1 MDPTQVQLIRDYEPA
16 LFFFGYP
23 GEAGAERFFPS
34 DAKRYIEH
42 AALYLA
48 KKPFATR
55 PDWGAPIV
63 EADQLRANEQEGGVF
78 LGKRDGSGHPLYLE
92 TPPDQECFL
101 EVSGWKS
108 DDQRADLD
116 RLAARYAEANP
127 SGPGPNLKK
136 SQFWYHAEFFDAG
149 RLHSLFDHVDPG
161 GSATHFSELFGSV
174 LTDPALI
181 CYYLFYPGHEE
192 SLPGCAG
199 FETASDYGS
208 FAGEWSCIA
217 LLLDRANTVGAAYVP
232 KWVGLTNRN
241 IGVIRMDSESPE
253 VRTGMRILPWSAMQ
267 TFGGNH
273 PRFQVAKGSHGLY
286 LPGEAIPPVQPL
298 TSDDLA
304 AGHCGGAA
312 PIVNSIDEIPIT
324 FPYIPAAKI
333 VAGANTGGIF
343 GPVGAALGAAAGV
356 LWSIAELSPVT
367 VNDSYLPTTAPTVD
381 AVSPSGLVIH
391 PVGVRPAEV
400 DPSRAMEWRSADNVQ
415 IDGRHYDF
423 TVDRATQVLWGTDP
437 AGPGYTGRWGPD
449 VAGDAQG
456 RRAGMKFPKFW
467 QLFFDALVRNEPPAR
482 VIVLKSDAG
491 ATWTVPADWNNA
503 NNTIELIGGGG
514 GGSAG
519 NEDGN
524 SGAGGGGGAYVKDTN
539 VALTPSTVLSIAVG
553 AAGAGGKTPG
563 ASGAAG
569 GDTTLNF
576 NSGVMIA
583 KGGAGGITGATP
595 KGGAG
600 GSEADSA
607 GTTTFAGGTG
617 GAADATGAGG
627 AGGGGGGGGPN
638 GKGGAGGASIYDAV
652 TVGGGG
658 GGGGNGGG
666 KAGAGTAGTNSG
678 GGGGNN
684 FASDG
689 AGAGSSGP
697 AGPGADGRAGGGGGG
712 GFTSPTNGIAATAG
726 GAGGAGFDLGNVGG
740 GGGGGGAGS
749 GAGSGD
755 GMAGGSAGN
764 YGGGGGGGGR
774 RGHDGVNP
782 GLGGDGAPGVIKI
795 TYTPP

>member
-55 PDWGAPIV
+55 SDWGAPVV

-78 LGKRDGSGHPLYLE
+78 LGKQDGSGHPLYLE

-108 DDQRADLD
+108 DDQHADLD
-116 RLAARYAEANP
+116 RLAARYADANP
-127 SGPGPNLKK
+127 TTPGPNLNK

-149 RLHSLFDHVDPG
+149 RLHRLFDDADP
-161 GSATHFSELFGSV
+161 THTLTQFNQLFGSV
-174 LTDPALI
+174 VTDPALI

-199 FETASDYGS
+199 FETARDYGS
-208 FAGEWSCIA
+208 FAGDWSCIA
-217 LLLDRANTVGAAYVP
+217 LLLDRANPTAAYVP

-241 IGVIRMDSESPE
+241 IGAIRLDTNSPE
-253 VRTGMRILPWSAMQ
+253 VRTGMRLLPWSAMQ

-312 PIVNSIDEIPIT
+312 PIVNSIDEIQVT

-381 AVSPSGLVIH
+381 TVSPSGLVIH

-415 IDGRHYDF
+415 IDGRRYDF
-423 TVDRATQVLWGTDP
+423 TVDRATQVLWGIDP
-437 AGPGYTGRWGPD
+437 DGRGYTGRWGPD
-449 VAGDAQG
+449 VAADQQT

-467 QLFFDALVRNEPPAR
+467 YLFFDALVRNDPPAR
-482 VIVLKSDAG
+482 VIVLKDDAG
-491 ATWTVPADWNNA
+491 TTWTVPSDWNNA

-519 NEDGN
+519 DGTGN
-524 SGAGGGGGAYVKDTN
+524 SGAGGGGGAYVKNAN
-539 VALTPSTVLSIAVG
+539 VALTPSAVLSIAIG
-553 AAGAGGKTPG
+553 AAGEGGKTAG
-563 ASGAAG
+563 ASGGAG
-569 GDTTLNF
+569 GDTTFNF
-576 NSGVMIA
+576 VSGTMIA
-583 KGGAGGITGATP
+583 KGGAGGVTGAAPT
-595 KGGAG
+595 GGAG
-600 GSEADSA
+600 GSEAGSA
-607 GTTTFAGGTG
+607 GTTRFSGGTG
-617 GAADATGAGG
+617 GSADGAASSG
-627 AGGGGGGGGPN
+627 AGGGGGAGGPN
-638 GKGGAGGASIYDAV
+638 GAGGNGGASVFGVA

-666 KAGAGTAGTNSG
+666 SAGSGTSGTNNG
-678 GGGGNN
+678 GNGGNN

-689 AGAGSSGP
+689 SGAGSISASSPGS
-697 AGPGADGRAGGGGGG
+697 AGKIGGGGGG
-712 GFTSPTNGIAATAG
+712 GFSSQIDGIAATAG
-726 GAGGAGFDLGNVGG
+726 GAGGAGFDLGGV
-740 GGGGGGAGS
+740 GGGGGGAGG
-749 GAGSGD
+749 GAGVGSAD
-755 GMAGGSAGN
+755 GKAGGTGGN
-764 YGGGGGGGGR
+764 YGAGGGGGGR
-774 RGHDGVNP
+774 RGATAVNS
-782 GLGGDGAPGVIKI
+782 GLGADGAPGVIKI
-795 TYTPP
+795 TYTP